1 MAKTVDHLTKAINA
15 KLQTLKLTQGQAI
28 TAFGN
33 KAVISMAR
41 IQNTLKKK
49 VEEVHD
55 LKTEIQELMFEAEK
69 EEHEIVKQST
79 EIEERVSV
87 FEATIDQLD
96 VTIKECK
103 RVEAQTEEKEKE
115 EHDAQLREKKYD
127 EEMRFEKAKLE
138 QKQKY
143 EKKIEEKKE
152 QNINTKLP
160 KLVITQFKGTP
171 TDWLRFWGQ
180 FTAEIDAAD
189 ISQITKFS
197 YLKEL
202 LEPQV
207 RPSIDGLPLTT
218 EDSNCLRCVRP
229 SERESTIP
237 QRLPRDWATIAKQTL
252 ERTREKPV
260 PTCGPSRGPEASFS
274 TSENPRGRQRR
285 DAISLAQGP
294 RHQTRG
300 NFTLHTSTVR
310 LVHVAILAWG
320 SD

>member
-1 MAKTVDHLTKAINA
+1 
-15 KLQTLKLTQGQAI
+15 
-28 TAFGN
+28 
-33 KAVISMAR
+33 MAR

-79 EIEERVSV
+79 EIGERVSV

-115 EHDAQLREKKYD
+115 KHDAQLREKKYD

-152 QNINTKLP
+152 QNINAKLP
-160 KLVITQFKGTP
+160 KLVITQLKGTP
-171 TDWLRFWGQ
+171 ADWVRFWGQ
-180 FTAEIDAAD
+180 FTAEIDAPD
-189 ISQITKFS
+189 VSQITKFS

-207 RPSIDGLPLTT
+207 RRSMDGLPLTT
-218 EDSNCLRCVRP
+218 EGY
-229 SERESTIP
+229 E
-237 QRLPRDWATIAKQTL
+237 QRIFW
-252 ERTREKPV
+252 
-260 PTCGPSRGPEASFS
+260 S
-274 TSENPRGRQRR
+274 
-285 DAISLAQGP
+285 
-294 RHQTRG
+294 
-300 NFTLHTSTVR
+300 
-310 LVHVAILAWG
+310 
-320 SD
+320 